1 MKHLIPHDLAR
12 PLARKATRAA
22 LDGYRKQFPQF
33 SPGGSWR
40 DDDTAEVW
48 FATPVGRIEGTI
60 TVKQNGIQ
68 LHLTKLPFA
77 ARVFRRQA
85 VDIVETEVK
94 AWIEKAKK
102 GELGD

>member
-1 MKHLIPHDLAR
+1 MKHLIPHDLDRA
-12 PLARKATRAA
+12 LARRATRAA
-22 LDGYRKQFPQF
+22 LDGYRAQFPQF

-48 FATPVGRIEGTI
+48 FKTPVGRIEGLV
-60 TVKQNGIQ
+60 TVKDNGVH

-85 VDIVETEVK
+85 IQIIEDEVK
-94 AWIEKAKK
+94 AWIQKAKD
-102 GELGD
+102 GLLDD